1 MGAGG
6 ERGPQAPRGERR
18 AQSAGAGG
26 ARGAGGRCVPRAGAA
41 AVRDADA
48 APPAAPAVH
57 DAPPP
62 PAAAA
67 LHVHAAAAVGTH
79 ACFPRWTHRS
89 LAQHAQ
95 EYGLRDAAQAEWY
108 ARAQQAFCGN
118 CAAGRLAPMS
128 ASLLLIVL
136 LLFAFPNPS
145 ISQNKIL
152 ERY

>member
-1 MGAGG
+1 MG
-6 ERGPQAPRGERR
+6 
-18 AQSAGAGG
+18 
-26 ARGAGGRCVPRAGAA
+26 GAGGRCVPRAGAA

-48 APPAAPAVH
+48 
-57 DAPPP
+57 PP

-67 LHVHAAAAVGTH
+67 LHVHAAAAAVGTH

-136 LLFAFPNPS
+136 LLFAFTIPS
-145 ISQNKIL
+145 ISQN
-152 ERY
+152 

>member
-1 MGAGG
+1 MG
-6 ERGPQAPRGERR
+6 
-18 AQSAGAGG
+18 
-26 ARGAGGRCVPRAGAA
+26 AGAA
-41 AVRDADA
+41 AVRDA

-62 PAAAA
+62 AAAA
-67 LHVHAAAAVGTH
+67 LHVHAAAAANGSH
-79 ACFPRWTHRS
+79 ACFPRWAHRS

-136 LLFAFPNPS
+136 LLY
-145 ISQNKIL
+145 ICIH
-152 ERY
+152 